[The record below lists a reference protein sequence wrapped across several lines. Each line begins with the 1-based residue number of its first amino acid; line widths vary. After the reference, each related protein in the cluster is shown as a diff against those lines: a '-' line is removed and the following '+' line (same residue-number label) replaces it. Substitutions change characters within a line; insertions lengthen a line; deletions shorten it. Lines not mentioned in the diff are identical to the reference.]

1 MKAVLCNEY
10 GPPEKLA
17 LTDLPDPEPQSG
29 EAVIRVEAA
38 ALNFMDT
45 LIIEGKYQVKP
56 DMPFSP
62 GAEFAGVVE
71 AVAADVTAV
80 KPGDRVMAFPG
91 HGCVREK
98 IVLPAASLVAI
109 PDAVP
114 AEAAAGLLVAFGTTL
129 HALKDRARLEP
140 NETLAVLG
148 ASGGVGIAA
157 VEIGRLM
164 GAHVIACASSDDKLE
179 FAREKGA
186 ATLINYRDRDLRAA
200 LKEIGG
206 RRGIDIVYDPVGGD
220 LAEPALRSLAWRGR
234 HLVIGFAS
242 GEIPK
247 PPLNLALLKGC
258 DILGVFWGRF
268 TEEEPERHLD
278 NTRQLLDWVAAG
290 DLEMPIHGVYGI
302 DRTAEA
308 LGILA
313 RREARGKVIIRP

>member
-1 MKAVLCNEY
+1 MKAVLCSEY

-17 LTDLPDPEPQSG
+17 LVDLPEPVPESG
-29 EAVIRVEAA
+29 EAVVRVEAA

-45 LIIEGKYQVKP
+45 LIIEGKYQVRP
-56 DMPFSP
+56 EMPFSP

-71 AVAADVTAV
+71 AVAEGVTEV
-80 KPGDRVMAFPG
+80 KPGDRVLAFPG
-91 HGCVREK
+91 YGAVREK
-98 IVLPAASLVAI
+98 IALPAASLVAI
-109 PDAVP
+109 PDPVSF
-114 AEAAAGLLVAFGTTL
+114 EAAAGLLVAFGTTL
-129 HALKDRARLEP
+129 HALKDRARLQQG
-140 NETLAVLG
+140 ETLVVLG

-164 GAHVIACASSDDKLE
+164 GAHVIACASSNDKLA

-186 ATLINYRDRDLRAA
+186 ETLINYRDQDLRAA
-200 LKEIGG
+200 LKEVGG
-206 RRGIDIVYDPVGGD
+206 QRGIDVVYDPVGGD
-220 LAEPALRSLAWRGR
+220 LAEPAIRSLAWKGR
-234 HLVIGFAS
+234 YLVIGFAS

-268 TEEEPERHLD
+268 TEEEPDRHLE
-278 NTRQLLDWVAAG
+278 NTWQLLDWVAAG
-290 DLEMPIHGVYGI
+290 DLEMPIHGIYGMDQTI
-302 DRTAEA
+302 EA